1 MERRNDDLL
10 SSYNLD
16 KDKIGMYNICYTRNF
31 WDSLEPVKLYQVPPR
46 RFRTIYL
53 PVSFSFLTI
62 RLAWRAE
69 TLTVDIGL
77 RLSMLKGMKRTSS
90 VGQICRRQT

>member
-31 WDSLEPVKLYQVPPR
+31 WDSLEPVKLYQVTPHR
-46 RFRTIYL
+46 LRTIY
-53 PVSFSFLTI
+53 PPASFLFLTI

-69 TLTVDIGL
+69 TLTADIGS
-77 RLSMLKGMKRTSS
+77 RLSMLRETKRTSS